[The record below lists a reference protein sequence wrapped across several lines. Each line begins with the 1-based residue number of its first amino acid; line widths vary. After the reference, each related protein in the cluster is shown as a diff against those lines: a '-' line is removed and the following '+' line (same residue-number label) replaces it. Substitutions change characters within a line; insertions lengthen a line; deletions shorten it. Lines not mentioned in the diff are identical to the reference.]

1 MTTPTTDQLKSTN
14 DVPLTV
20 GSWTLDPAHSS
31 VGFAIRHLGVS
42 KVRGRF
48 GKFDATVRVAETL
61 DGSAIEAVVELD
73 SVDTGNSDRDAHLRS
88 GDLLHVE
95 RRPTMTFRS
104 TGISGAGNDW
114 TLIGDLTIGDVTGP
128 LELEVEFGG
137 IEEFPGGARHAGFE
151 ARGELRRSDFGLD
164 FALPPGTAKLL
175 GDVVKID
182 IDVQFVEPQP
192 NA

>member
-1 MTTPTTDQLKSTN
+1 MTTPATDQLTSTT
-14 DVPLTV
+14 DVPLTL
-20 GSWTLDPAHSS
+20 GTWTLDPAHSS

-48 GKFDATVRVAETL
+48 GKFDATVQVAEII
-61 DGSAIEAVVELD
+61 DGSGIEAVVHLD

-88 GDLLHVE
+88 ADLLHVE

-104 TGISGAGNDW
+104 TGIAGAGSDW
-114 TLIGDLTIGDVTGP
+114 TLTGDLTIGDVTGP

-175 GDVVKID
+175 SDVVKID
-182 IDVQFVEPQP
+182 IDVQFVEPEP

>member
-88 GDLLHVE
+88 ADLLHVE

>member
-88 GDLLHVE
+88 ADLLHVE

-104 TGISGAGNDW
+104 TGISGTGNDW

>member
-88 GDLLHVE
+88 ADLLHVE

-104 TGISGAGNDW
+104 TGISGTGNDW

-151 ARGELRRSDFGLD
+151 SRGELRRSDFGLD